1 MTLNKVTFV
10 QLLIKPST
18 LLIMNIYIIYSIFY
32 QSKLNKQM
40 G

>member
-10 QLLIKPST
+10 QLIIKSST
-18 LLIMNIYIIYSIFY
+18 LLIMNIHIIRNIFY

-40 G
+40 D